1 MRFPTE
7 ARIQES
13 WDTLVSVISGTH
25 SDTVCSFLPYHGLGE
40 QISVPWYDKG
50 TGCFVDRPERPEH
63 GSRSRAG
70 TIGRDFGDPGACL
83 HRYITD
89 GAHRS
94 VGYTRYVSTL
104 APMGKSIV

>member
-1 MRFPTE
+1 MGFPTE
-7 ARIQES
+7 ARIPGS

-25 SDTVCSFLPYHGLGE
+25 SDTVCSFLPYHGLSE
-40 QISVPWYDKG
+40 KISVPWCDTG
-50 TGCFVDRPERPEH
+50 TGCFADRPKRPEH
-63 GSRSRAG
+63 GLRSRAE
-70 TIGRDFGDPGACL
+70 TIGRDFRDPGACL

-94 VGYTRYVSTL
+94 VGYTGYVSAL